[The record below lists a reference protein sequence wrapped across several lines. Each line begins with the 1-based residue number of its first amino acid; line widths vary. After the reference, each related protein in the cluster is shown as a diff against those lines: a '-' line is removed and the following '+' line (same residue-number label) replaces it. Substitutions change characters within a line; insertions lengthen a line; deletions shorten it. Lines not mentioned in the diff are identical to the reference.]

1 RDELRA
7 VCRTLSLDDRDRA
20 RAELAARILGT
31 TAEALSPARAPR
43 RPGDLP
49 RAGDIVH
56 ARHRQYLVSDITA
69 SRRPGESTR
78 VAMVW
83 TGPETRGSGARD
95 TAVVVREMFEAAER
109 HVLIA
114 GYSFERGEGILA
126 PLHAAMRDRGVR
138 VEMFVHLRE
147 ATGVQADPEV
157 YLRAQAE
164 AWRRMY
170 WSFGTPLPTLYV
182 DPRAATAG
190 SYASLHAKCIVVDGE
205 RALVGSANFTDR
217 GQSRNIEAGV
227 LVEDAR
233 FAEELARQGAR
244 ETSSPLHRRHRTSQ
258 AVRALIA
265 DGRRHKHESPRI
277 ASSRDDLIRRLWNGK
292 PALTRVIP
300 SVTPTGSEQSPC
312 PDPPAD
318 SIEMCIRSRDAA

>member
-1 RDELRA
+1 PVDTVVR
-7 VCRTLSLDDRDRA
+7 V
-20 RAELAARILGT
+20 LAAVREERLRP
-31 TAEALSPARAPR
+31 PA
-43 RPGDLP
+43 
-49 RAGDIVH
+49 
-56 ARHRQYLVSDITA
+56 
-69 SRRPGESTR
+69 TR
-78 VAMVW
+78 VALVW

-114 GYSFERGEGILA
+114 GYSFERGGVGILA
-126 PLHAAMRDRGVR
+126 PLHAAMRDRGVG

-147 ATGVQADPEV
+147 ATGVQADPEG

-164 AWRRMY
+164 AWRRTY
-170 WSFGTPLPTLYV
+170 WPFGEPVPTLYV

-233 FAEELARQGAR
+233 FAEELARQFHDAVGAG
-244 ETSSPLHRRHRTSQ
+244 LF
-258 AVRALIA
+258 V
-265 DGRRHKHESPRI
+265 G
-277 ASSRDDLIRRLWNGK
+277 
-292 PALTRVIP
+292 V
-300 SVTPTGSEQSPC
+300 
-312 PDPPAD
+312 
-318 SIEMCIRSRDAA
+318 

>member
-1 RDELRA
+1 MSGRID
-7 VCRTLSLDDRDRA
+7 LSLPDLERV
-20 RAELAARILGT
+20 LAAAKAGELGAALT
-31 TAEALSPARAPR
+31 TEGLTRAHLGALGDGLGALIGAPVDTMVRVLSAVREERLRPPA
-43 RPGDLP
+43 
-49 RAGDIVH
+49 
-56 ARHRQYLVSDITA
+56 TK
-69 SRRPGESTR
+69 
-78 VAMVW
+78 VALVW

-126 PLHAAMRDRGVR
+126 PLHTAMRERGVR

-147 ATGVQADPEV
+147 ATGVQTDPEG

-164 AWRRMY
+164 AWRRAY
-170 WSFGTPLPTLYV
+170 WPFGTPVPTLYV
-182 DPRAATAG
+182 DPRAAMAG

-233 FAEELARQGAR
+233 FAEELARQFHEAVGAG
-244 ETSSPLHRRHRTSQ
+244 LFV
-258 AVRALIA
+258 AV
-265 DGRRHKHESPRI
+265 
-277 ASSRDDLIRRLWNGK
+277 
-292 PALTRVIP
+292 
-300 SVTPTGSEQSPC
+300 
-312 PDPPAD
+312 
-318 SIEMCIRSRDAA
+318 